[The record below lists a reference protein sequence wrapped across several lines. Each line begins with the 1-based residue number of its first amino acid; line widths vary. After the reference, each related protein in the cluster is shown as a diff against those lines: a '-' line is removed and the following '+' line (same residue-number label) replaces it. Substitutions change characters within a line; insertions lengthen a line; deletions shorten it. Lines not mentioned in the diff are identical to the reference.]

1 MEAFDSLSKGQI
13 DFVLKK
19 KFKYELKI
27 LSRNYL
33 QINMNFKSLSDNVK
47 NFARELSDKIYKM
60 DEKSQMVKSAINEQ
74 KDASQ
79 NLDSILDMQGESIE
93 TGAKGLDDTR
103 VMFKKTSDTFST
115 LFNNINSLFD
125 KNLLIQNQNKDM
137 ESQSKLALDFTKD
150 LQKTTLDGTEKI
162 DSIIKFIDTLD
173 ESIHSVKD
181 MIVIIKKITSQ
192 TNLLAMNA
200 SIEAAHAGEYGAGF
214 SVVAEEIRNL
224 AESSNSATQSIT
236 KIVDG
241 IFKEVEKG
249 ENYSNEAKTGI
260 NSINDAIKKTV
271 LIIGEV
277 SANINMQI
285 KSVIEMK
292 EVIDRIH
299 NQSKDIK
306 ESAEYQQKKTQ
317 EIYES
322 TENLNSQSIIIKSIV
337 AQQKEQ
343 VEALLGMINDLSKI
357 VYDSNVYT
365 LYLKEI
371 IEKF

>member
-1 MEAFDSLSKGQI
+1 
-13 DFVLKK
+13 
-19 KFKYELKI
+19 
-27 LSRNYL
+27 
-33 QINMNFKSLSDNVK
+33 
-47 NFARELSDKIYKM
+47 
-60 DEKSQMVKSAINEQ
+60 MVKSILMN

-260 NSINDAIKKTV
+260 NSINDAIK
-271 LIIGEV
+271 
-277 SANINMQI
+277 NCFNN
-285 KSVIEMK
+285 
-292 EVIDRIH
+292 R
-299 NQSKDIK
+299 
-306 ESAEYQQKKTQ
+306 
-317 EIYES
+317 
-322 TENLNSQSIIIKSIV
+322 
-337 AQQKEQ
+337 
-343 VEALLGMINDLSKI
+343 
-357 VYDSNVYT
+357 
-365 LYLKEI
+365 
-371 IEKF
+371 